1 MWLLLAKNNSQEK
14 GVAMDCK
21 RQYYCCVR
29 GCWGMGERMGQG
41 DLVGPLNSISPSWK
55 LCEGLWARSQLEPS
69 PPGHLPRL
77 GQMVY

>member
-21 RQYYCCVR
+21 RQYCCCVR

-41 DLVGPLNSISPSWK
+41 DLVGPLK
-55 LCEGLWARSQLEPS
+55 QHLSQLET
-69 PPGHLPRL
+69 L
-77 GQMVY
+77 